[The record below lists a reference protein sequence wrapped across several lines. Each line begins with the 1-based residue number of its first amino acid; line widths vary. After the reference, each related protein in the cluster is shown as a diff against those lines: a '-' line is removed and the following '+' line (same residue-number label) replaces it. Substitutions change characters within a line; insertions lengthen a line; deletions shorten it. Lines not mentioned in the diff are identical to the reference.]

1 MLKPM
6 KRRAILLAS
15 GAWLA
20 AAAARSFAQTPK
32 LPRRVAYLHPGTE
45 DGGGAIFGVFRD
57 ELKKLGYIEGRD
69 ISIETYWAEGKM
81 ERLASLAAEIVAR
94 NPAVIVTSSSA
105 GVAACKN
112 ATSSIPIVFATA
124 AIPVEQGFV
133 SSLRRPGGNITGVT
147 LHLEVDAKMVEIIRE
162 ALPAAQR
169 LGYLVHEPDPIHKI
183 MLDFV
188 EPAARRL
195 KFDLVVARVTKV
207 EDFEDAFKVLA
218 ARKVDALSVP
228 TLTFLVNDRKQVI
241 ERARSARLP
250 LFGSHYQWAEDGG
263 VLSYGTRQEEN
274 FRRSAALV
282 DKILRGAKPG
292 DLAVE
297 QPERFELVVNMK
309 TARAIG
315 VKLSQ
320 TTMLR
325 ATKVIE

>member
-1 MLKPM
+1 M
-6 KRRAILLAS
+6 
-15 GAWLA
+15 
-20 AAAARSFAQTPK
+20 
-32 LPRRVAYLHPGTE
+32 
-45 DGGGAIFGVFRD
+45 
-57 ELKKLGYIEGRD
+57 KKLGHIEGRD
-69 ISIETYWAEGKM
+69 ISIETYWAEGKI

-147 LHLEVDAKMVEIIRE
+147 LHLEVEAKMVEIIRD
-162 ALPAAQR
+162 ALPAAKR
-169 LGYLVHEPDPIHKI
+169 LGFLVHELDPFHKI
-183 MLDFV
+183 TLDSV
-188 EPAARRL
+188 EPAAKRF
-195 KFDLVVARVTKV
+195 KFDLVVVRVARAD
-207 EDFEDAFKVLA
+207 DFERAFTELV

-228 TLTFLVNDRKQVI
+228 TLTFLVNNRKQVI

-250 LFGSHYQWAEDGG
+250 LFGSHHQLVEDGG
-263 VLSYGTRQEEN
+263 VLFYGTRQEEN
-274 FRRSAALV
+274 FRRAAALV

-297 QPERFELVVNMK
+297 QPERFELVVNLK
-309 TARAIG
+309 TAKAIG
-315 VKLSQ
+315 VKLSP
-320 TTMLR
+320 TTLLR